1 MPSHAAG
8 KVSLVEP
15 LSLAAAAIGADG
27 LIVEAHRNP
36 AEALSDKEQA
46 LTPKQFGELAKKAR
60 AVHKFVKGL

>member
-1 MPSHAAG
+1 M
-8 KVSLVEP
+8 SLVEP